1 MEILILIIEIVFKFV
16 ALAALIIGA
25 FVIALVSYAYYV
37 CSKDETER
45 MADKND

>member
-1 MEILILIIEIVFKFV
+1 MEILILIIEIFIKFV

-25 FVIALVSYAYYV
+25 FVMALVSYAYYI

-45 MADKND
+45 TADKND